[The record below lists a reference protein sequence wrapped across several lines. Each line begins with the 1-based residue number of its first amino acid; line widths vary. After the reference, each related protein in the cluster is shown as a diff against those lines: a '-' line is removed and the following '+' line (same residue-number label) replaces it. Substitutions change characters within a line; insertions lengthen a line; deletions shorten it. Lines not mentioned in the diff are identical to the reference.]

1 LTTKQLSAC
10 KKEKIMGL
18 ARRTG
23 WPGWWSCR
31 RVVDR
36 PPAVLGSPQQPA
48 LNSQPS
54 AAPSTTLDHPRPNS
68 SLTLVDPPMSPNHNR
83 QRHRGT
89 RALARAGGRCAGQA
103 TALLDWPTTSWW
115 EMSWGCVPGGQRK
128 VDEWWLREECFVCI
142 GRCALEAS
150 RLAACS
156 AVGPA
161 GPGQGSAAWRPLNRR
176 GTRHNDRGL
185 GGIAARAQNAATLV
199 PSPCAQPSQPSQPT
213 APHHQAAQL
222 RSVHVPAP
230 APCCGLPLSQVQVN
244 GSSGWDGRMAAS
256 SSSSSHLLDP
266 ILVPLASREAVGEIQ
281 RPETSL
287 ARR

>member
-1 LTTKQLSAC
+1 
-10 KKEKIMGL
+10 MGL

-150 RLAACS
+150 RLAACFCGGSCRAGAGVCRLAPAES
-156 AVGPA
+156 AGHKA
-161 GPGQGSAAWRPLNRR
+161 QRQGSGGNCSQSPKCRDPGPVVPLC
-176 GTRHNDRGL
+176 
-185 GGIAARAQNAATLV
+185 
-199 PSPCAQPSQPSQPT
+199 SAQPTHSPPPPSSSTQIRPC
-213 APHHQAAQL
+213 PCPCP
-222 RSVHVPAP
+222 S
-230 APCCGLPLSQVQVN
+230 CCGLPLSQVQVN